1 MDLPQDLLLTLL
13 RRLSPQDRGSFATVH
28 PAIARGVEEAEP
40 LLSREWLAA
49 ATTQAL
55 ALEDDH
61 AETDAELLRVF
72 RAVEGVAVEA
82 SKRRAVLRA
91 SARARAFS
99 WGVVECLKTAQHDGI
114 AEDLFVSL
122 RAAAAAADA
131 ARIEALLG
139 ICEPGQRATLL
150 RDAVLA
156 GDLTLCEALVEHG
169 ADANDGSVIVAA
181 YAGKHDIARFLA
193 SKANVDAWI
202 AFDPF
207 LSEVLDAEA

>member
-1 MDLPQDLLLTLL
+1 MDLPQDLLQTLL
-13 RRLSPQDRGSFATVH
+13 RRLSPRERCSLASVNST
-28 PAIARGVEEAEP
+28 IAHGVEQAEP
-40 LLSREWLAA
+40 LLSKEWLTASTA
-49 ATTQAL
+49 QAS
-55 ALEDDH
+55 ALEDNH
-61 AETDAELLRVF
+61 AETDADLLRVF

-91 SARARAFS
+91 SACFRAFS
-99 WGVVECLKTAQHDGI
+99 WGVVECLKHAQHDGI

-122 RAAAAAADA
+122 RAAASAEDA
-131 ARIEALLG
+131 PRVEALLA
-139 ICEPGQRATLL
+139 ICEPGQQATLL

-156 GDLTLCEALVEHG
+156 GDLTLCKALVEYG

-193 SKANVDAWI
+193 SRANVDAWI

-207 LSEVLDAEA
+207 LSEVLES

>member
-1 MDLPQDLLLTLL
+1 M
-13 RRLSPQDRGSFATVH
+13 G
-28 PAIARGVEEAEP
+28 
-40 LLSREWLAA
+40 
-49 ATTQAL
+49 
-55 ALEDDH
+55 
-61 AETDAELLRVF
+61 
-72 RAVEGVAVEA
+72 
-82 SKRRAVLRA
+82 
-91 SARARAFS
+91 
-99 WGVVECLKTAQHDGI
+99 HDGI

-122 RAAAAAADA
+122 RAAAAAAA

-156 GDLTLCEALVEHG
+156 GDVTLCEALVEHG

>member
-13 RRLSPQDRGSFATVH
+13 RRLSPQDRGSFASVNH
-28 PAIARGVEEAEP
+28 AIAHGVAEAEP
-40 LLSREWLAA
+40 LLSSEWLEAN
-49 ATTQAL
+49 TTQAL

-61 AETDAELLRVF
+61 AETDADLLRVF

-99 WGVVECLKTAQHDGI
+99 WGVVECLKNAQHDGI

-122 RAAAAAADA
+122 RAAASAEDR
-131 ARIEALLG
+131 ARIEALLA
-139 ICEPGQRATLL
+139 ICEPAQRATLL

-156 GDLTLCEALVEHG
+156 GDLKLCEALVEEHG

-181 YAGKHDIARFLA
+181 YAG
-193 SKANVDAWI
+193 
-202 AFDPF
+202 
-207 LSEVLDAEA
+207 